1 MAVRGGDY
9 KEEESGPDL
18 QRRIATDVP
27 REGSE
32 TVQVYQEIREAA
44 GEEEKN
50 PTSGPVWQT

>member
-50 PTSGPVWQT
+50 PTSGPV